1 MSVGVSARAIDG
13 VYGRPAAGVP
23 AHLQWLDGS
32 SWEPVARVETDTN
45 GKIAAWAD
53 WSFRPGTYRIVFD
66 SDHYFAGLGLAA
78 AYSDIAV
85 AFRLRDESDTCI
97 IQVAISPSSYMMHF
111 ETSG

>member
-1 MSVGVSARAIDG
+1 MGVSARAIDG

-23 AHLQWLDGS
+23 AHLERLDDR
-32 SWEPVARVETDTN
+32 SWESVARVETDAN
-45 GKIAAWAD
+45 GEISAWAD
-53 WSFRPGTYRIVFD
+53 WPFRPGTHRIVFD

-97 IQVAISPSSYMMHF
+97 IQVVLAPSSYVMHF